1 MRNRIL
7 QLTATPLLLLAS
19 HIDAEEPVDHEIIN
33 QIRYEGFHNSQVMEI
48 ARANGGDGTS
58 AHGLA
63 SIETR
68 QRVDS
73 GQARE
78 LGTRRRPFGIFR
90 IRTWMDV
97 RQRERAHGPTGETS
111 RMSRN

>member
-33 QIRYEGFHNSQVMEI
+33 QIRYERFPQLAGHGDR

-111 RMSRN
+111 SC